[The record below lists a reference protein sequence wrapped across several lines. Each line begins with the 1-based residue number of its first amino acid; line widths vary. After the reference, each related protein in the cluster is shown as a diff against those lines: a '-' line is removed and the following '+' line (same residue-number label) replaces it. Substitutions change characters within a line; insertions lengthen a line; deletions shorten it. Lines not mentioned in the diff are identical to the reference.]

1 MFPSIPTGCAGDGI
15 TASYV
20 QPPPGHGKDFRMEV
34 IHLVTVMHKNT
45 PHGFRIF
52 FKKLKQMLDVMQ
64 NS

>member
-1 MFPSIPTGCAGDGI
+1 
-15 TASYV
+15 
-20 QPPPGHGKDFRMEV
+20 
-34 IHLVTVMHKNT
+34 MHKNT